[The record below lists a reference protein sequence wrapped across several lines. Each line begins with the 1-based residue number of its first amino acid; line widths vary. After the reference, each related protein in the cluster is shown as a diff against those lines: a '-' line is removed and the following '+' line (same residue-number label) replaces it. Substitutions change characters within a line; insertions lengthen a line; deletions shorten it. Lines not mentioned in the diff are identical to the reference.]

1 MTWNYRVMNKDGE
14 FAIYEV
20 FYRDDGSVE
29 GYTDSPVFP
38 RADSASGLIE
48 ELRRYAE
55 ALGHEVL
62 MHE

>member
-48 ELRRYAE
+48 EFRRYTE